1 MAKTAARRSERR
13 KTAYR
18 KRNQNRF
25 SMALVTLVVALITVA
40 VAASSVSLRKRYD
53 ELSEKEA
60 YLEQQIQ
67 AEDERAVKIEE
78 ERKYRQTKAYYEEVA
93 KEKLGL
99 VYEGEIVFK
108 EED

>member
-1 MAKTAARRSERR
+1 MAKTGTRKTERK

-25 SMALVTLVVALITVA
+25 SMVLVTLVVALITIA
-40 VAASSVSLRKRYD
+40 VAASSVSLNRRYE

-60 YLEQQIQ
+60 YLEQQIK
-67 AEDERAVKIEE
+67 AEEERAVKIEE